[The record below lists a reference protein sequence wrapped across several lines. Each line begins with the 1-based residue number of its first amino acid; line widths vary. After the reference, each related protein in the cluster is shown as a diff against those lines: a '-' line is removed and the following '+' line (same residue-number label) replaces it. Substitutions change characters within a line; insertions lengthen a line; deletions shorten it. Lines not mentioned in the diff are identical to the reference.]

1 MHDVACPTRY
11 QPYGLSQPILSCNY
25 QIINPLTLI
34 LSKIKLGGG
43 GGGGGGKMKKTIVL
57 YPSPLIGHLISM
69 VELGKLILNQY
80 PSFNITVLIT
90 AMNSKTTSQT
100 TPYINQI
107 SKTTPSINFHHLPT
121 QPLEKSQTF
130 FEYLRQNNPLVHESL
145 DFIVSQN
152 YKICSFIFDMFCSAS
167 LQVTTQL
174 QIPSYFFYTSGVN
187 AFTVLLHLPMLNKTW
202 KSVEHD
208 DESSLLLPNTYLN
221 IPGLPPILSTD
232 LPSSS
237 LNPKDASHEPF
248 MFISK
253 TAVQAKG
260 IIVNSFESLE
270 PRAVKAIK
278 GGLCFPDSVITPP
291 LYPIGPLIAEPT
303 ASNKT
308 CDCLTWLDKQTR
320 ESVVFLCFGSG
331 GVFSEDQLNE
341 IAVGLEKSRK
351 RFLWVV
357 RIAHPKEKNGHNI
370 TPTEPSLD
378 ELFPKGFLERT
389 RERGL
394 VVKNWAPQVDV
405 LNHESVGGFVTH
417 CGWNSIL
424 EAVCAGVPMIGWP
437 LYAEQ
442 RVNRVALVK
451 EMTLSLWLN
460 ESENGFV
467 TAAEIEECVN
477 TLMDSEEG
485 RALKERV
492 IVAKDEAKLAL
503 SGGGS
508 TLNALA
514 KLVESWGQG
523 QS

>member
-1 MHDVACPTRY
+1 
-11 QPYGLSQPILSCNY
+11 
-25 QIINPLTLI
+25 
-34 LSKIKLGGG
+34 
-43 GGGGGGKMKKTIVL
+43 MKKTLVL

-69 VELGKLILNQY
+69 VELGKLILNHY
-80 PSFNITVLIT
+80 PSFTITILIT
-90 AMNSKTTSQT
+90 NMNLKTTSQT
-100 TPYINQI
+100 TPYISHI
-107 SKTTPSINFHHLPT
+107 SKTTPSIVFHHLPT
-121 QPLEKSQTF
+121 QQLEKSQTI

-145 DFIVSQN
+145 DFILSQN

-167 LQVTTQL
+167 LEVTTKL

-187 AFTVLLHLPMLNKTW
+187 AFTVLLHLPTLNNTW
-202 KSVEHD
+202 KSVVDHD
-208 DESSLLLPNTYLN
+208 DESSLSLPNTYLN
-221 IPGLPPILSTD
+221 IPGLPPVLPTD

-270 PRAVKAIK
+270 PTAVKSIR
-278 GGLCFPDSVITPP
+278 GGLCSPDSVITPP

-303 ASNKT
+303 ASDET
-308 CDCLTWLDKQTR
+308 CDCLTWLDKQPR

-331 GVFSEDQLNE
+331 GVLSEDQLIE
-341 IAVGLEKSRK
+341 IAVGLEKSGK

-357 RIAHPKEKNGHNI
+357 RIARPKENNRHRLAS
-370 TPTEPSLD
+370 TEPRLD
-378 ELFPKGFLERT
+378 ELLPERFLERT

-405 LNHESVGGFVTH
+405 LNRESVGGFVTH

-451 EMTLSLWLN
+451 EMKLSLWLN
-460 ESENGFV
+460 ESENGLV
-467 TAAEIEECVN
+467 TAAEIEARVN

-485 RALKERV
+485 RALRKRV
-492 IVAKDEAKLAL
+492 TVAKDEAKSAL
-503 SGGGS
+503 SEGGS
-508 TLNALA
+508 TRNALA

>member
-1 MHDVACPTRY
+1 MVYLY
-11 QPYGLSQPILSCNY
+11 QFSLSTIKVSTPSLSFSN
-25 QIINPLTLI
+25 L
-34 LSKIKLGGG
+34 GG

-69 VELGKLILNQY
+69 VELGKLILNHY
-80 PSFNITVLIT
+80 PSFTITVLIT
-90 AMNSKTTSQT
+90 TMNSKTTSQT

-107 SKTTPSINFHHLPT
+107 SKTTPSIVFHHLPT
-121 QPLEKSQTF
+121 QQLEKSQTF
-130 FEYLRQNNPLVHESL
+130 FEYLHQNNPLVHESL
-145 DFIVSQN
+145 DFIASQN

-167 LQVTTQL
+167 PQVTTQL

-187 AFTVLLHLPMLNKTW
+187 AFTVLLHLPALNNSW
-202 KSVEHD
+202 KSVVDHD
-208 DESSLLLPNTYLN
+208 DVRSLLLPNTYLN

-278 GGLCFPDSVITPP
+278 GGLCSPDSVTPP

-303 ASNKT
+303 ASDET
-308 CDCLTWLDKQTR
+308 CDYLSWLDQKPR

-331 GVFSEDQLNE
+331 GVFSEDQLIE
-341 IAVGLEKSRK
+341 IATGLEKSRK

-357 RIAHPKEKNGHNI
+357 RIALPKEKNGHNSA
-370 TPTEPSLD
+370 PKEPSLD
-378 ELFPKGFLERT
+378 EFLPKGFLERT

-451 EMTLSLWLN
+451 EMKLSLWLN

-467 TAAEIEECVN
+467 TAAEIEVCVN
-477 TLMDSEEG
+477 NLMDSEEG
-485 RALKERV
+485 RALKER
-492 IVAKDEAKLAL
+492 ILVAKDEAKLAL
-503 SGGGS
+503 SEGGS
-508 TLNALA
+508 ARNALA
-514 KLVESWGQG
+514 KLVESWD
-523 QS
+523 

>member
-1 MHDVACPTRY
+1 
-11 QPYGLSQPILSCNY
+11 
-25 QIINPLTLI
+25 
-34 LSKIKLGGG
+34 
-43 GGGGGGKMKKTIVL
+43 
-57 YPSPLIGHLISM
+57 
-69 VELGKLILNQY
+69 
-80 PSFNITVLIT
+80 
-90 AMNSKTTSQT
+90 MNSKTTSQT

-107 SKTTPSINFHHLPT
+107 SKTTPSIVFHHLPT
-121 QPLEKSQTF
+121 QQLGKSQTF
-130 FEYLRQNNPLVHESL
+130 FEYLHQNNPLVHESL

-167 LQVTTQL
+167 LQVTTKL
-174 QIPSYFFYTSGVN
+174 QIPSYFFYTSGAN
-187 AFTVLLHLPMLNKTW
+187 AFTVLLHLPALNNSW
-202 KSVEHD
+202 KSVVDHAD
-208 DESSLLLPNTYLN
+208 VRSLLLPNTYLN

-278 GGLCFPDSVITPP
+278 GGLCSPDSVTPP

-303 ASNKT
+303 ASSET
-308 CDCLTWLDKQTR
+308 CDCLTWMDKQPS

-341 IAVGLEKSRK
+341 IAVGLEKSRQ

-357 RIAHPKEKNGHNI
+357 RIAPPKEKNGHNSGS
-370 TPTEPSLD
+370 TEPGLD
-378 ELFPKGFLERT
+378 ELLPEGFLERT
-389 RERGL
+389 RER
-394 VVKNWAPQVDV
+394 
-405 LNHESVGGFVTH
+405 
-417 CGWNSIL
+417 
-424 EAVCAGVPMIGWP
+424 AVCAGVPMIGWP

-451 EMTLSLWLN
+451 ELKLSLWLN
-460 ESENGFV
+460 ESENGLV
-467 TAAEIEECVN
+467 NAAEIEARVN
-477 TLMDSEEG
+477 ILMDSDEG

-492 IVAKDEAKLAL
+492 TVAKNEAKLAL
-503 SGGGS
+503 SEGGS
-508 TLNALA
+508 TRNALA
-514 KLVESWGQG
+514 KLVESLGEG

>member
-1 MHDVACPTRY
+1 
-11 QPYGLSQPILSCNY
+11 
-25 QIINPLTLI
+25 
-34 LSKIKLGGG
+34 
-43 GGGGGGKMKKTIVL
+43 
-57 YPSPLIGHLISM
+57 
-69 VELGKLILNQY
+69 
-80 PSFNITVLIT
+80 
-90 AMNSKTTSQT
+90 MNSKTTSQT
-100 TPYINQI
+100 TPYINRI
-107 SKTTPSINFHHLPT
+107 SKTTPSIIFHHLPT
-121 QPLEKSQTF
+121 QQLEKSQTF
-130 FEYLRQNNPLVHESL
+130 FEYLHQNNPLVHESL
-145 DFIVSQN
+145 DFISSQN

-167 LQVTTQL
+167 FQVATKL

-208 DESSLLLPNTYLN
+208 DESSLLVLPNTYLD

-253 TAVQAKG
+253 TAVQSRG

-291 LYPIGPLIAEPT
+291 VYPIGPLIAEPT
-303 ASNKT
+303 ASDET
-308 CDCLTWLDKQTR
+308 CDCLVWLDKQPR

-331 GVFSEDQLNE
+331 GVFSGDQLNE
-341 IAVGLEKSRK
+341 IAVGLEKSGQ

-357 RIAHPKEKNGHNI
+357 RIAPPKEKNGHSLGS
-370 TPTEPSLD
+370 TEPDLD
-378 ELFPKGFLERT
+378 ELLPEGFLERT

-405 LNHESVGGFVTH
+405 LNRESVGGFVTH

-424 EAVCAGVPMIGWP
+424 EAVSAGVPMIGWP

-451 EMTLSLWLN
+451 EMKLSLWLN
-460 ESENGFV
+460 ESENGLV
-467 TAAEIEECVN
+467 TAAEIEARVN
-477 TLMDSEEG
+477 SLMDSEEG

-492 IVAKDEAKLAL
+492 TVAKDEAKLAL
-503 SGGGS
+503 SEGGS
-508 TLNALA
+508 SRNMLA
-514 KLVESWGQG
+514 KLVESWGQD